1 MLSKADGRLG
11 ELRWDIRVHGL
22 DNRQPSMWDYL
33 VVIGNGMSKRRVIE
47 VAVGIYK
54 VDIIGP
60 GSSLLFWTS

>member
-1 MLSKADGRLG
+1 
-11 ELRWDIRVHGL
+11 
-22 DNRQPSMWDYL
+22 MWDYL